1 MYAQDRV
8 DTFLNEVHQRHP
20 RVAGDAIERVYDS
33 ISLNYTRDTWS
44 AHKRWSKIE
53 RRVLVAV
60 LDELVVQCKGSR
72 FPAAKTLRTTITGV
86 RDLLEQNAIS
96 TALGVFDPSYDALRR
111 SLYGFSYGVPGD
123 HHVHIVNTARAAL
136 PMPRDPLVL
145 WDYMLEQ
152 LWLSAHDKTGG
163 EAGMAQRLHDA
174 LVTIFEETV
183 SSENPPSFR

>member
-33 ISLNYTRDTWS
+33 ISHNYTRDTWS

-53 RRVLVAV
+53 RRALVAV
-60 LDELVVQCKGSR
+60 LNELVVQVAAGWRDPDVRNASYAAR
-72 FPAAKTLRTTITGV
+72 FVQDARYVVVAAQEHPVTY
-86 RDLLEQNAIS
+86 
-96 TALGVFDPSYDALRR
+96 ALGVFDSRRDGCVNSLR
-111 SLYGFSYGVPGD
+111 
-123 HHVHIVNTARAAL
+123 HIQLEDTKGHRQHACNAARAAL
-136 PMPRDPLVL
+136 CLPRDPLVL

-174 LVTIFEETV
+174 LITIFEE
-183 SSENPPSFR
+183 ER